1 MIKAVQHAQEI
12 GVDIYNSEYYQLI
25 LWHLSTIMYGRLTQF
40 ESREIL
46 ESAFVV
52 AAEFISKTFAGK
64 AEYAFVGDESEKEI
78 YRLLEKSFQERD
90 FGTWVQCSKAL

>member
-1 MIKAVQHAQEI
+1 
-12 GVDIYNSEYYQLI
+12 
-25 LWHLSTIMYGRLTQF
+25 MYGRLTQF

-52 AAEFISKTFAGK
+52 AAEFICKTFTGK

-90 FGTWVQCSKAL
+90 FGMWVQCSKAL